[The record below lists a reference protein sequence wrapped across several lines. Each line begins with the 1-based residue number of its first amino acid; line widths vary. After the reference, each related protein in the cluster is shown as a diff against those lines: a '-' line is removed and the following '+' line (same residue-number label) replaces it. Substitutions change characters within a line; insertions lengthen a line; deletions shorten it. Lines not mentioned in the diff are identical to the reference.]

1 MTNKNNKLLISVN
14 NLSFKYNRNEKNK
27 NSQNEIVYNTKL
39 NNNTN
44 SVYTNNGK

>member
-1 MTNKNNKLLISVN
+1 MLVTNLKSNNTRNDI
-14 NLSFKYNRNEKNK
+14 NEKNK